1 VDENSVLAVVAAR
14 AGSKGLPGK
23 NLMKIGN
30 MSLVE
35 KTIKDAVTS
44 GVFQKV
50 VISSENPEIIS
61 EAVTNGAE
69 APFVRPLELAQD
81 DSTSVDVV
89 LHAID
94 YFEQIGIYFKFVV
107 LLEVTYPLRSCEMI
121 TQCVSKLT
129 LNSKSFDGVVSVST
143 SADHPDQGFRIKQS
157 RIRPF
162 NGKNK
167 MVRRQSLPTSVH
179 PYGGV
184 YAVKTEILKKR
195 KTFYPRNLGFLRIH
209 KFQAIEIDDIGDF
222 MHAQILYPH
231 YLEWISGNI
240 PDLVKNSDKGVDI
253 L

>member
-1 VDENSVLAVVAAR
+1 MLAVVAAR

-30 MSLVE
+30 MSLVD
-35 KTIKDAVTS
+35 KTIKDAVAS

-69 APFVRPLELAQD
+69 APFVRPLDLAQD

-121 TQCVSKLT
+121 TRCVSKLT

-143 SADHPDQGFRIKQS
+143 SKDHPAQGFKIKQS
-157 RIRPF
+157 RIKPF

-222 MHAQILYPH
+222 MHAQILYPQ

-240 PDLVKNSDKGVDI
+240 PELVKNSDKGVEI